1 MIAVRGCE
9 RHELLKYLAPGQAPQ
24 KQNYTAAY
32 YSQTIPPM
40 TEPIK
45 YFLWSIYD

>member
-1 MIAVRGCE
+1 MIAVRGCQTFE
-9 RHELLKYLAPGQAPQ
+9 ISGPGQVPT

-45 YFLWSIYD
+45 YFL